1 MTKSNQQ
8 KSAPKHVIAPKPVGA
23 NYLLIGAGSMY
34 TASVIAGFLV
44 GYLLDYLFGTMP
56 LFFLICGVL
65 GFVAGARKVHLL
77 SNRVN
82 VATVTPNK
90 KEEQN
95 AE

>member
-1 MTKSNQQ
+1 MTESNQQ
-8 KSAPKHVIAPKPVGA
+8 KSGSKHVIAPRPVGA
-23 NYLLIGAGSMY
+23 NYLLVGAGSMY

-82 VATVTPNK
+82 VAAVTAKK